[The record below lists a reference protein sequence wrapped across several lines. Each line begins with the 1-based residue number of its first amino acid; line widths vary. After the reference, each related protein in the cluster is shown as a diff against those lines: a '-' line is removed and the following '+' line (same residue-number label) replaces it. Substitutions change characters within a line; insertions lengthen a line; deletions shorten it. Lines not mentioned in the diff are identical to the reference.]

1 MRLNDTC
8 APPSF
13 QENSENLSI
22 QLVQKET
29 EFAEREQQL
38 RQAHQEEVN
47 QLRQE
52 IVTLSIK
59 VHTPIVTI
67 IIIVPS

>member
-8 APPSF
+8 PPPPF

-67 IIIVPS
+67 ISIVPS